1 MWRNPLIYTDPT
13 GYCKA
18 GVDAGCFVD
27 SFSGADQYNAFS
39 DQLDFLSHQ
48 WWGIE
53 NNILPTCETDKC
65 TAKWEKKQKEAE
77 KMADFYRNDPCHY
90 SIAAGCS
97 STKEAS
103 FVLENGKAT
112 GVEVTLYP
120 EPSWSFWGTASA
132 AEIPDGKIG
141 RSSDCRV
148 VHYFKGTDHAPAH
161 VHVYDNK
168 GNMVKVGQNG
178 KPLEGQPELNRAQ
191 AKVVNQFRPQIRATV
206 GQIMR
211 WYRMNRPKTP
221 RG

>member
-90 SIAAGCS
+90 SIAASCS

-141 RSSDCRV
+141 RSSDGRV
-148 VHYFKGTDHAPAH
+148 VHYR
-161 VHVYDNK
+161 V
-168 GNMVKVGQNG
+168 
-178 KPLEGQPELNRAQ
+178 L
-191 AKVVNQFRPQIRATV
+191 
-206 GQIMR
+206 IMR
-211 WYRMNRPKTP
+211 LRMFTCMTIRVTWLKLGRMENPLKVNLN
-221 RG
+221 